1 MAAAGSARSRKLAR
15 VPREESERIAQAARR
30 RRIFVLGLFA
40 IALIG
45 VALMQVWLRLQV
57 VQMGYA
63 LSTMSKLHGRLE
75 QENRELKIE
84 LATMTSPDRLG
95 KVARNRLGLVPP
107 EKGQIIVLP

>member
-15 VPREESERIAQAARR
+15 VPRGESERIEQAAQR

-57 VQMGYA
+57 VQMGYV
-63 LSTMSKLHGRLE
+63 LSTISKFHGRLE
-75 QENRELKIE
+75 QENRELKVE
-84 LATMTSPDRLG
+84 LATLTSSDRLEAL
-95 KVARNRLGLVPP
+95 ARNR
-107 EKGQIIVLP
+107 